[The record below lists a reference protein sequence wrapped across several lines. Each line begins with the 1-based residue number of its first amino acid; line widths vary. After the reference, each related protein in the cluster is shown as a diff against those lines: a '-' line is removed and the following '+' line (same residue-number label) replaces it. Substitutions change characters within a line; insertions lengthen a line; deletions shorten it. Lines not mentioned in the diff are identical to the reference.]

1 MRSRDRLTRVAAA
14 PGTWVAR
21 CVALCVFPAATAR
34 ADLFALT
41 THPQGSTVIAHYS
54 DSGRFIETLPPGVI
68 GLGESA
74 DALAGTPGGSLY
86 YTVNTLGM
94 GALVRLDPP
103 YRFSD
108 GRPIPLAGYSIPLE
122 LALDPAGRVYATSTA
137 FAGQGQTGVFR
148 YDPSNQSTTLI
159 PARNPSSY
167 VTAVAVA
174 PGGDVFVGRGLSG
187 PHLIERYS
195 GQTGAFVGEI
205 APAVSGE
212 EIRDLEFGPD
222 GNLYVPTASGVR
234 RYNPQTG
241 TLIDTFI
248 AGGSQDIV
256 LANGLW
262 YVNHGAATGVLR
274 YDPATGAFRDVFIT
288 PEQYTTG
295 TRGGLDDI
303 VVTVPEPSAAAA
315 LALAASLLTLRRR
328 RVGGTHRGAPPPP
341 GLATHTPAALPF
353 P

>member
-14 PGTWVAR
+14 AVTW
-21 CVALCVFPAATAR
+21 VALCVLPAATAR

-41 THPQGSTVIAHYS
+41 THPQGSTVIARYS
-54 DSGRFIETLPPGVI
+54 DSGRFIETLPPGVVA
-68 GLGESA
+68 LGESA
-74 DALAGTPGGSLY
+74 PALAGTPGGSLY
-86 YTVNTLGM
+86 YSVSTLGA

-103 YRFSD
+103 YRVSD
-108 GRPIPLAGYSIPLE
+108 SRPIPLTGYTRPAE
-122 LALDPAGRVYATSTA
+122 LALDPAGRVYATSTV
-137 FAGQGQTGVFR
+137 FGGQGQTGVFR

-159 PARNPSSY
+159 PARNPSQD

-174 PGGDVFVGRGLSG
+174 PGGDVFVGRRGLLG
-187 PHLIERYS
+187 PSLIERYS
-195 GQTGAFVGEI
+195 GQTGAFLGEI

-212 EIRDLEFGPD
+212 EIKDLEFGPD

-248 AGGSQDIV
+248 ASGSQDIT

-262 YVNHGAATGVLR
+262 YVNQGAAAGVLR

-295 TRGGLDDI
+295 NRGGLDDI
-303 VVTVPEPSAAAA
+303 VVTIPEPSAAAA
-315 LALAASLLTLRRR
+315 LALAAPLLTLRGGRR
-328 RVGGTHRGAPPPP
+328 RRAAAAGRGG
-341 GLATHTPAALPF
+341 
-353 P
+353 